1 MVYSYELL
9 PFRTIFFCLNNNIKS
24 IPIMNVKANL
34 YSVLEDI
41 PDGVALIAVSKT
53 HPVEMI
59 AQAYEAGQRRFG
71 ENKAQELIRKAPLL
85 PDDIEWHFIGH
96 LQTNKVKQIIPWVQM
111 IHSIDSFKLLSEVS
125 KEAVKANRI
134 VDCLLQLYIAT
145 EESKFGLDLEE
156 AREVVRLTQLES
168 LGNIRIR
175 GVMGMATNTDDNNLI
190 ASEFRTLKSY
200 FEDLKGVFFRDTV
213 YFNTISM
220 GMSSDYKLAIECGST
235 MVRVGSLIF
244 GQRTYSL

>member
-1 MVYSYELL
+1 
-9 PFRTIFFCLNNNIKS
+9 
-24 IPIMNVKANL
+24 MNVKANL

-59 AQAYEAGQRRFG
+59 AQVYEAGQRRFG

>member
-1 MVYSYELL
+1 
-9 PFRTIFFCLNNNIKS
+9 
-24 IPIMNVKANL
+24 MNVKANL

-168 LGNIRIR
+168 LENIRIR
-175 GVMGMATNTDDNNLI
+175 GVMGMATNTDDNQLI

-200 FEDLKGVFFRDTV
+200 FEDLKGVFFRDMV